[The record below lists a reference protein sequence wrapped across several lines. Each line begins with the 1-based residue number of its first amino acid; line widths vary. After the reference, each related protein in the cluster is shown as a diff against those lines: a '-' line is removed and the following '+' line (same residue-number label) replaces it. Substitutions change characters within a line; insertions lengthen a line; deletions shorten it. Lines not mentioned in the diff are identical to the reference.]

1 MNTPASEAP
10 ADPGLY
16 AVKPEFVLLIAGALL
31 TLLVL
36 GFVLMLVRSI
46 VKEQRE
52 EARRKQQEQADG

>member
-1 MNTPASEAP
+1 MNSPAPEPP

-16 AVKPEFVLLIAGALL
+16 AVKPEFVLLIAGGLL

-46 VKEQRE
+46 VREQRE
-52 EARRKQQEQADG
+52 EARRNQQEHSNG

>member
-1 MNTPASEAP
+1 MNTPASETP